1 MHVYRVT
8 VPGGSDTCTCGW
20 QGKLSCMVPTHEA
33 ARSRGGWPGP
43 GVRVCTRLHRGLHN
57 QVTFWSPNQGFGAA
71 LTSASRNPK
80 LWNPCFVKAHFVHEQ
95 LRPGV
100 AGVGCLPMSWRQ
112 EWKLVLEGCPRPFL
126 LRTHHLH
133 CSKGHLHT
141 LGQAPLPPA
150 ELTTCLLQA
159 LAPGGQDSNP
169 SPPRSSRVTS
179 DN

>member
-126 LRTHHLH
+126 FPHPPSALQQR
-133 CSKGHLHT
+133 SPPHT
-141 LGQAPLPPA
+141 GPGTPASRRADHLPPSGSGA
-150 ELTTCLLQA
+150 RRPGFKPQSTT
-159 LAPGGQDSNP
+159 
-169 SPPRSSRVTS
+169 
-179 DN
+179 